1 MMSMLFCNHGSC
13 KALNKTVLKQ
23 RICNLFLILCVFM
36 TGCNIRKGDVAKEK
50 YDQNKVE
57 NSETANEDLL
67 HSMDYEYIDYESIE
81 KDHEILEYN
90 ICTSPNYDYNNTILS
105 ECLKKDIEYD
115 NEMCSEMGIASPL
128 EIEYFLFDFNADNLE
143 DYLVCMHG
151 YLWGGSGGNTVRIYI
166 QEKEGTLKKVLDI
179 TMRLHE
185 PGLPDEHAPMA
196 VLNEITDGYYAIVL
210 PWNNLIMRYEK
221 DEETYCFM
229 SLMKNGKICRLE

>member
-1 MMSMLFCNHGSC
+1 
-13 KALNKTVLKQ
+13 
-23 RICNLFLILCVFM
+23 M
-36 TGCNIRKGDVAKEK
+36 TGCNIKKGDVAKKK

-67 HSMDYEYIDYESIE
+67 RSMDYEYIDYESIE

-115 NEMCSEMGIASPL
+115 NEMCNEMGIVAPL

-185 PGLPDEHAPMA
+185 PGLPSEHAPMA

-210 PWNNLIMRYEK
+210 PWSNLIMRYEK
-221 DEETYCFM
+221 DKETYYF
-229 SLMKNGKICRLE
+229 